1 MIDPELKNYL
11 SGINQHLTELN
22 AKKHPGVLRAFFN
35 GMFSA
40 LGYVAGLALVIVV
53 LGWVLNKTGLLP
65 AFKQQ
70 VSDFQAFMD
79 QAKKVMSVGEGQVQ
93 NTKSS
98 NNETILTLPD
108 GRQVKIVQ

>member
-1 MIDPELKNYL
+1 MQKQLEEINSNLVALKN
-11 SGINQHLTELN
+11 
-22 AKKHPGVLRAFFN
+22 KKQGVLRSFLM

-40 LGYVAGLALVIVV
+40 LGYAAGLALVIVV
-53 LGWVLNKTGLLP
+53 LGWVLNKMGLLP

-79 QAKKVMSVGEGQVQ
+79 QAKKVMSVGEQQGQ
-93 NTKSS
+93 NIKSS

-108 GRQVKIVQ
+108 GRQVKIAQ